1 MVNEA
6 VNYLMH
12 PLESLFKG
20 ATTVS
25 SNRER
30 AHSLVSSQCMG
41 TVASS
46 FHNLTHDT
54 SVYILLFIEDS
65 FILISSIYQ
74 KLIKSTPKL

>member
-1 MVNEA
+1 MVNET
-6 VNYLMH
+6 VNYYLMH

-30 AHSLVSSQCMG
+30 AHSLVSSECMG

-54 SVYILLFIEDS
+54 
-65 FILISSIYQ
+65 
-74 KLIKSTPKL
+74 

>member
-1 MVNEA
+1 MVNET

-20 ATTVS
+20 AATVS

-30 AHSLVSSQCMG
+30 AHSLVSSECMG

-54 SVYILLFIEDS
+54 SAYIALHRRQFYPHIFNLPEA
-65 FILISSIYQ
+65 Y
-74 KLIKSTPKL
+74 